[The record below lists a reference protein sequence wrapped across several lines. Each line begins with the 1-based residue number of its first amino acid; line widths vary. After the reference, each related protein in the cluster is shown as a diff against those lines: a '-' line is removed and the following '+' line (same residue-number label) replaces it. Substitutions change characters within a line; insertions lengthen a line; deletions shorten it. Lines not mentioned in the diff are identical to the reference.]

1 MNPLNI
7 LFFLYL
13 LNNVYQGINRHSD
26 GFPQRCHDFCA
37 FHNFLKKW
45 PRFCNEHG
53 ISILLWNSENLSCHT
68 IFHGTRC
75 ACIFTVLFEYIGP
88 SKWPASSP
96 DLNPVDYSVWNEL
109 ERVLQRRQSFKTLDD
124 LKAALIEAWEQ
135 LPHDHIVNAINKFRQ
150 RCRYLLQAEGGHIEH
165 FR

>member
-1 MNPLNI
+1 MNMEYP
-7 LFFLYL
+7 FY
-13 LNNVYQGINRHSD
+13 
-26 GFPQRCHDFCA
+26 CET
-37 FHNFLKKW
+37 LK
-45 PRFCNEHG
+45 
-53 ISILLWNSENLSCHT
+53 
-68 IFHGTRC
+68 IFHATQSFMAHAVHAYSLINYFG
-75 ACIFTVLFEYIGP
+75 FEYLEGSTVLFEYIGP

-109 ERVLQRRQSFKTLDD
+109 ERVLHRRQSFKTLDD

-150 RCRYLLQAEGGHIEH
+150 RCRDVLQAEGGHIEH